1 VVGAGYFEE
10 EVEEVKEEIPYLVE
24 VEGEV
29 GHQEEEVVEEG
40 LPHQQEENPPLD
52 QSLLRPSR

>member
-1 VVGAGYFEE
+1 MVGAGYFEE
-10 EVEEVKEEIPYLVE
+10 EVEEVQEETPYLEE

-29 GHQEEEVVEEG
+29 DHQEEEGVEEG

-52 QSLLRPSR
+52 QSPLHPSR

>member
-1 VVGAGYFEE
+1 ME
-10 EVEEVKEEIPYLVE
+10 E

-29 GHQEEEVVEEG
+29 DHQEEEGVEEG
-40 LPHQQEENPPLD
+40 LPHQQEENSPLD